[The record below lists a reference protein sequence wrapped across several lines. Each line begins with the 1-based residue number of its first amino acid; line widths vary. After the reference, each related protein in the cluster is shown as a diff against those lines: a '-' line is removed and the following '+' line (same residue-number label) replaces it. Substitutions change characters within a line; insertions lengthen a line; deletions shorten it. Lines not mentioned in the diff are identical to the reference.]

1 MIDYGQLERPADAR
15 GPRMISSE
23 AELAAPT
30 RRCETFDWADY
41 GVEFTASS
49 DRIFTVSWDRPS
61 WHEGIWIREVPARGS
76 AFQEDHD
83 VAIWDVSRAGRWDR
97 YLGAI
102 ISDVVMHY
110 RPWAPD
116 DGYWCSRI
124 TLVIEGSPVQLLL
137 GERDDNQQLVPA
149 ADSIAVMF
157 PPALLPDW
165 ERYDD

>member
-1 MIDYGQLERPADAR
+1 MMVAVDWSWVASTEEAGERREHARRLVGLGLSSVRYAMIDYGQLERPADAR

-102 ISDVVMHY
+102 ISDVPAIESLAARA
-110 RPWAPD
+110 RPA
-116 DGYWCSRI
+116 
-124 TLVIEGSPVQLLL
+124 TVAAL
-137 GERDDNQQLVPA
+137 GLRRA
-149 ADSIAVMF
+149 TCG
-157 PPALLPDW
+157 
-165 ERYDD
+165 